1 MTLTAIPPISGFG
14 TCVTMA
20 GMAYASV
27 QPSESHSW
35 THVSWRLIQGW
46 IIASGGLVLSSS
58 ISFIALRALLNRL
71 HGHWSILT
79 DIKNDRRFRA
89 LQQAVRERG
98 LWMAVLAR
106 YQSSPCVYIV
116 SATLS
121 APRILIHVFMGAKLY
136 ELIDSDVR
144 AHQDTA
150 TKVRNVISIIIGLLL
165 GVGSSW
171 LIWKETSR
179 ILDLDS
185 DEPLLEEG
193 AEEWRTEHEE
203 DQFVL

>member
-1 MTLTAIPPISGFG
+1 MDGCTCKVRTLTNKGFAHYH
-14 TCVTMA
+14 TVVRVLT
-20 GMAYASV
+20 
-27 QPSESHSW
+27 HSD
-35 THVSWRLIQGW
+35 TN
-46 IIASGGLVLSSS
+46 
-58 ISFIALRALLNRL
+58 LLLAVRV
-71 HGHWSILT
+71 ILT
-79 DIKNDRRFRA
+79 
-89 LQQAVRERG
+89 
-98 LWMAVLAR
+98 
-106 YQSSPCVYIV
+106 QSLDSLSLPVYIV